1 MGPAARTVAVLAL
14 LWVACLVGVA
24 QAGRFIDFPTSGRTN
39 KLFVPSRTDEA
50 SPLFVMLHGCTQNPT
65 DFAAGTQMNV
75 LAAKYNFYVLYP
87 EQTSSANA
95 NKCWLWWET
104 TSQARNGDNKLIADM
119 TAKVISSYNVSS
131 SRVFVGGLS
140 AGAAQ
145 SVLVAVAYPEVFA
158 GLAVGAG
165 LEWKAAESMIGA
177 YTAMSSGGP
186 SPAKQGAS
194 AYAQEGAQ
202 ARVQKVLVIHGTSD
216 STVQPVN
223 GKQVVSQYATT
234 LDYVLGK
241 GKSLGYLTDVPT
253 ATTKGQVTGGR
264 AYTLFEYADTAP
276 ESGQVLIK
284 FLEVTGMGHAWS
296 GGSSSGT
303 YADPKGPDASALM
316 VEWFLLSSDNTT
328 TTTGTT
334 STTTSGTTTTSTTST
349 TGGSTTGGSTTS
361 TTTSTTGGGD
371 EYSFQAVQ
379 RESGFVGQ
387 LVADGYGSS
396 IAKVGDKGFYNT
408 DTYRAILSFD
418 TSFLVPEVTVSQAVL
433 RIYRRS
439 LTGAVGQI
447 SIDIK
452 QGYFGNSDSLEQGD
466 YSASASAT
474 SVATLS
480 VPNSDGEYSEVVLPP
495 SALSFI
501 NSQGGQP
508 GARTQFRLRAATT
521 ASFYANLLEIDAGDS
536 ASPSNDAALI
546 VKYHRTSPAREEGF
560 GSHL

>member
-1 MGPAARTVAVLAL
+1 WELQPAL
-14 LWVACLVGVA
+14 LRSSPFCGWLVLWGL
-24 QAGRFIDFPTSGRTN
+24 P
-39 KLFVPSRTDEA
+39 KPLFVPSRTDEA

-75 LAAKYNFYVLYP
+75 FAEKYNFYVLYP

-95 NKCWLWWET
+95 NKCWLWWEP

-165 LEWKAAESMIGA
+165 LEWKAAESVIGA

-186 SPAKQGAS
+186 SPAKQGAG

-216 STVQPVN
+216 STVQSVN

-303 YADPKGPDASALM
+303 YADPKGPDARHHLPLVLALQRQHDDHHRHYFHHQRYHDDLYHLDDLDH
-316 VEWFLLSSDNTT
+316 WRLDHWRIDHLDHHQH
-328 TTTGTT
+328 
-334 STTTSGTTTTSTTST
+334 
-349 TGGSTTGGSTTS
+349 
-361 TTTSTTGGGD
+361 D
-371 EYSFQAVQ
+371 RWRRR

-396 IAKVGDKGFYNT
+396 VAKVGDKGFYNT
-408 DTYRAILSFD
+408 DTYRTILS
-418 TSFLVPEVTVSQAVL
+418 
-433 RIYRRS
+433 S

-447 SIDIK
+447 SIDVK

-474 SVATLS
+474 GVATLS

-495 SALSFI
+495 SALSLI

-521 ASFYANLLEIDAGDS
+521 ASFYANLLEIDAGDA

-546 VKYHRTSPAREEGF
+546 VKYHRTSTSEEGF
-560 GSHL
+560 GSYL

>member
-1 MGPAARTVAVLAL
+1 
-14 LWVACLVGVA
+14 
-24 QAGRFIDFPTSGRTN
+24 
-39 KLFVPSRTDEA
+39 
-50 SPLFVMLHGCTQNPT
+50 MLHGCTQNPT

-75 LAAKYNFYVLYP
+75 FAEKYNFYVLYP

-95 NKCWLWWET
+95 NKCWLWWEP

-165 LEWKAAESMIGA
+165 LEWKAAESVIGA

-186 SPAKQGAS
+186 SPAKQGAG

-216 STVQPVN
+216 STVQSVN

-334 STTTSGTTTTSTTST
+334 STTSGTTTTSTTST
-349 TGGSTTGGSTTS
+349 TSTTGDSTTGGSTTS

-371 EYSFQAVQ
+371 EYTFQAVQ

-396 IAKVGDKGFYNT
+396 VAKVGDKGFYNT
-408 DTYRAILSFD
+408 DTYRTILSFD
-418 TSFLVPEVTVSQAVL
+418 TSFLVPEMSVSQAVL

-447 SIDIK
+447 SIDVK

-474 SVATLS
+474 GVATLS

-495 SALSFI
+495 SALSLI

-521 ASFYANLLEIDAGDS
+521 ASFYANLLEIDAGDA

-546 VKYHRTSPAREEGF
+546 VKYHRTSTSEEGF
-560 GSHL
+560 GSYL